1 MESLQNLLHRIVLKA
16 KVPMTEKV
24 QNISEEENLNM
35 CSDNTGMCSEK
46 YLKDRNVEKYSVD
59 SSNDRCLENI
69 KNVSK
74 DCSLGGSLEK
84 EYLVQ
89 NSSERESMSRTGD
102 YKENVPT
109 NFDSLNIIQRNGE
122 TLEKVET
129 LPSIGM
135 TLEKVETLPSIGMTK
150 LTVTSNDVNVKSGT
164 EMTEQLP
171 KSDGAK
177 TCSDAIKLQTNS
189 VVQHGVDH
197 ANVPVNPCEDFI
209 LNAST
214 AKQN

>member
-1 MESLQNLLHRIVLKA
+1 MESLQNLLHRIVLKT

-35 CSDNTGMCSEK
+35 CSENTGMCSEK

-59 SSNDRCLENI
+59 SSNDRCMENM
-69 KNVSK
+69 KNVPK

-84 EYLVQ
+84 EYLAQ
-89 NSSERESMSRTGD
+89 NSSERESESRTGD

-109 NFDSLNIIQRNGE
+109 NFNSLNIIQRNGE
-122 TLEKVET
+122 TLEEVET
-129 LPSIGM
+129 LPS
-135 TLEKVETLPSIGMTK
+135 VGMTK
-150 LTVTSNDVNVKSGT
+150 LTVSSNDVNVKSGT
-164 EMTEQLP
+164 EMAEQLP
-171 KSDGAK
+171 KSDGAN
-177 TCSDAIKLQTNS
+177 TCSDEIKLQTNS

-209 LNAST
+209 LNAYT

>member
-1 MESLQNLLHRIVLKA
+1 MESLQNLLHRIVLKT

-46 YLKDRNVEKYSVD
+46 YLRDRNVEKYSVD
-59 SSNDRCLENI
+59 SSNDRCMENM
-69 KNVSK
+69 KNVPK

-89 NSSERESMSRTGD
+89 NSSERESESRTGD

-122 TLEKVET
+122 
-129 LPSIGM
+129 

-197 ANVPVNPCEDFI
+197 ANVPVNSCEDFI
-209 LNAST
+209 LNAYT

>member
-1 MESLQNLLHRIVLKA
+1 MESLQNLLHRIVLKT

-35 CSDNTGMCSEK
+35 CSENTGMCSEK
-46 YLKDRNVEKYSVD
+46 YLRDRNVEKYSLD
-59 SSNDRCLENI
+59 SSNDRCLENME
-69 KNVSK
+69 NVPK

-89 NSSERESMSRTGD
+89 NSSERESESRTGD

-109 NFDSLNIIQRNGE
+109 NFNSLNIIQRNGD
-122 TLEKVET
+122 TLEKVEI
-129 LPSIGM
+129 LPSIG
-135 TLEKVETLPSIGMTK
+135 ITK
-150 LTVTSNDVNVKSGT
+150 LTGISNDVNVKSGT
-164 EMTEQLP
+164 EMAEQLPKSDGEQLP
-171 KSDGAK
+171 KSDGAN
-177 TCSDAIKLQTNS
+177 TCSDEIKLQTNS